1 MFELARAPGVG
12 TVSTVVEPHVDPGRS
27 TARRG
32 RAGLRLQIV
41 LALAG
46 LMLLAFVPLFVAIA
60 SLVRTTV
67 LGQRE
72 QSAHELARIVS
83 AQIADAYARDGSR
96 GAKAAMDSLLTPG
109 TIDTLCVRFRT
120 GEAPQCAAGSLD
132 VDPSPQP
139 PGGPSDAGYVVRTA
153 YGRAIE
159 ARSSEETMDVVTRAR
174 LADRWADGSPLVRP
188 VALYMTIFGLALL
201 VFAYISLTRL
211 IVRPIE
217 QLASGADRVANGAK
231 TLPLPRAG
239 AREISDLALSV
250 RTMAER
256 LISEESALRL
266 KVEELTRMTEAL
278 TRAQA
283 QAIRNE
289 RMAGVGRLAAGLA
302 HEIGNPIAALL
313 GIEEL
318 LLDSELRDEGAR
330 DLLLRMKKETERIH
344 AVVRDLLEFARPDR
358 AKSNEE
364 SSVARVDVRGV
375 VDEVIS
381 LLRTQESFRNVAL
394 RAEIAGT
401 PTVTMPAPRLTQV
414 LLNLVLNAG
423 AAASPGG
430 FVRVRAHAIEDGSV
444 RIDVEDDGPGV
455 APEVR
460 GRLFEPFVTTKD
472 VGEGTGLGLAVC
484 RGIVE
489 SAGGAIEYDPTYVDG
504 ARFYV
509 VLPASPP

>member
-1 MFELARAPGVG
+1 
-12 TVSTVVEPHVDPGRS
+12 
-27 TARRG
+27 
-32 RAGLRLQIV
+32 
-41 LALAG
+41 
-46 LMLLAFVPLFVAIA
+46 
-60 SLVRTTV
+60 
-67 LGQRE
+67 
-72 QSAHELARIVS
+72 
-83 AQIADAYARDGSR
+83 
-96 GAKAAMDSLLTPG
+96 
-109 TIDTLCVRFRT
+109 
-120 GEAPQCAAGSLD
+120 
-132 VDPSPQP
+132 
-139 PGGPSDAGYVVRTA
+139 
-153 YGRAIE
+153 
-159 ARSSEETMDVVTRAR
+159 
-174 LADRWADGSPLVRP
+174 VRP

-231 TLPLPRAG
+231 TLLLPRAG

-430 FVRVRAHAIEDGSV
+430 VVRVRAHAIEDGSV

-460 GRLFEPFVTTKD
+460 GRLFEPFVTGKP
-472 VGEGTGLGLAVC
+472 EGVGLGLALARHVALAHHGSVTWA
-484 RGIVE
+484 REG
-489 SAGGAIEYDPTYVDG
+489 ALTRFRLTLPGGARESEAD
-504 ARFYV
+504 
-509 VLPASPP
+509 